1 LRPSFVVRSAAALA
15 LAATAIAHAADV
27 TLLNVSYDP
36 TRELYQ
42 QIDAAFAAEWKAKTG
57 DTVTVRQSHGGSGK
71 QARSVIDGVEA
82 DVVTL
87 ALASDVDEIAA
98 KAKLLPADWQK
109 RLPHASSPYT
119 STMILLVRK
128 GNPKAIRDWGDL
140 VRPGVSVV
148 SPNPKTSGGARWGY
162 LAAYGWAL
170 RRPGGSD
177 AKAREFIAQLFRQ
190 VPVLDA
196 GARASTVTFAER
208 GIGDVLIA
216 WENEAH
222 LALREFGAGKLE
234 IVYPSTSILA
244 EPPVALVDHVVDK
257 RGTRKVAQAYLEFL
271 YSPAGQEIVARS
283 FYRPTD
289 PKVAARHAARFP
301 NIALFTIDEV
311 FGGWAKAQRTHF
323 ADGGVFDQ
331 IYSVK

>member
-1 LRPSFVVRSAAALA
+1 
-15 LAATAIAHAADV
+15 
-27 TLLNVSYDP
+27 
-36 TRELYQ
+36 
-42 QIDAAFAAEWKAKTG
+42 
-57 DTVTVRQSHGGSGK
+57 
-71 QARSVIDGVEA
+71 
-82 DVVTL
+82 
-87 ALASDVDEIAA
+87 
-98 KAKLLPADWQK
+98 LPADWQK